1 MIEAIITQILIP
13 EIAAWLRKEPD
24 LTDAQIIAR
33 YEARRDRIIGTGRG
47 FLADTANPTP
57 PAP

>member
-33 YEARRDRIIGTGRG
+33 YQTRRDDIIGKGRG
-47 FLADTANPTP
+47 FLADTVNPTP
-57 PAP
+57 PTP